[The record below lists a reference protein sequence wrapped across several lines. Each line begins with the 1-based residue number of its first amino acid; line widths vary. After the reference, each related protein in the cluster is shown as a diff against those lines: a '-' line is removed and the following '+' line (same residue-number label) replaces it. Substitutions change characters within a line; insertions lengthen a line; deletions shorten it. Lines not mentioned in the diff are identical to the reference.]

1 MIDVATVVTA
11 SVVCL
16 AGVMSP
22 GPNFVAVTHRAVTKS
37 RAEVL
42 PLVLGIASV
51 SALWATAA
59 VFGLG
64 ILFSLFPWL
73 FWSVKLLGAAYL
85 AWLGL
90 QLIRGARL
98 ALAEQSATVT
108 RSTFLRAFRDGV
120 VTNLS
125 NPKSM
130 AFYASVFSASVPAA
144 ASSATLAAVVLMV
157 PAIATCWYGGV
168 ALFLS
173 SANAATCY
181 RKGKPLIERVCGAL
195 LIVFGLRQ
203 AIFR

>member
-144 ASSATLAAVVLMV
+144 ASFATLAAVVLMV
-157 PAIATCWYGGV
+157 PVIATCWYGGV

>member
-1 MIDVATVVTA
+1 
-11 SVVCL
+11 
-16 AGVMSP
+16 MSP
-22 GPNFVAVTHRAVTKS
+22 GPNFVAVTHRAVTAS

-42 PLVLGIASV
+42 ALVLGVACV

-64 ILFSLFPWL
+64 FLFSLSPWL

-85 AWLGL
+85 VWFGL
-90 QLIRGARL
+90 QLVRGARL
-98 ALAEQSATVT
+98 ALAEQSAAVT

-120 VTNLS
+120 VANLS

-130 AFYASVFSASVPAA
+130 VFYASVFSASVPAG

-157 PAIATCWYGGV
+157 PFIAACWYGGV
-168 ALFLS
+168 AFFLS
-173 SANAATCY
+173 SANAATFY
-181 RKGKPLIERVCGAL
+181 RKGKPLIERACGAL

>member
-1 MIDVATVVTA
+1 MIDLAAVITA
-11 SVVCL
+11 SIVCA

-22 GPNFVAVTHRAVTKS
+22 GANFVAVTHRAVTAS

-42 PLVLGIASV
+42 ALVLGVACV
-51 SALWATAA
+51 SALWASAA

-85 AWLGL
+85 VWFG
-90 QLIRGARL
+90 IRLVRGSRL
-98 ALAEQSATVT
+98 ALPERSMALT
-108 RSTFLRAFRDGV
+108 RSTFIRAFRDGI

-130 AFYASVFSASVPAA
+130 VFYASVFSASVPAG

-157 PAIATCWYGGV
+157 PIIAACWYGGV

-173 SANAATCY
+173 GQHAAAVY
-181 RKGKPLIERVCGAL
+181 RKGKPLIERACGIL

-203 AIFR
+203 AVFR